1 MKGYDILR
9 LAVKA
14 LDDKKGTDLA
24 VIKTDEVTVIADYFV
39 LVTATSGPHIRA
51 LSEAVEEALS
61 LNGLEPNHIEG
72 RTTGWILLD
81 YGDVIINVMDAKNR
95 DFYGLEHT
103 WNDGERLDIE
113 TLLK

>member
-1 MKGYDILR
+1 MKAYDILK

-14 LDDKKGTDLA
+14 LDDKKGADIA
-24 VIKTDEVTVIADYFV
+24 VIKTDAVTVIADYFV
-39 LVTATSGPHIRA
+39 LVTATSNPHIRA

-61 LNGLEPNHIEG
+61 NEGVEVSHIEG

-81 YGDVIINVMDAKNR
+81 YGDVIINVLDSKNR

-103 WNDGERLDIE
+103 WSDGVQLDITE
-113 TLLK
+113 LLK